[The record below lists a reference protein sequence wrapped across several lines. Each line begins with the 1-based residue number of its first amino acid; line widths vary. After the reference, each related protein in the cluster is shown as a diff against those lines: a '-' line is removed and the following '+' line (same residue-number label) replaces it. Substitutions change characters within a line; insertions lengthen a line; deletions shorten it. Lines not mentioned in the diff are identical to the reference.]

1 MHKLED
7 LKKKLCRELEEYAA
21 KDKLDLGALEVV
33 DKLAHAVKNL
43 DRIIEGEDG
52 GYSGDWPG
60 DMRGGNNRG
69 GNRMGGMSYA
79 RGRGRNAKR
88 DSMGRY
94 SRAEDET
101 IEELRDIMNDVD
113 DERIRRDI
121 KAIIEQLERA

>member
-60 DMRGGNNRG
+60 DMRGGNRG